1 MKKILTFTLAF
12 ALVAFTLSSCKKDKK
27 EEPVMEKV
35 ENTVWDGTYEE
46 SGEQNLIVLEFKNGT
61 EFILHQYFNITKNN
75 ERVTH
80 WVHEG
85 TYTYNKPNLVLT
97 PTDAYPGGEPKSSTS
112 KGPGD
117 ITWKGVVSATN
128 ELTLNLQPGLGIT
141 VPVKLKIADLK

>member
-35 ENTVWDGTYEE
+35 ENTVWEGTYEE
-46 SGEQNLIVLEFKNGT
+46 SGELNRIVLSFSNDGEFALEHHINVSKLPVT
-61 EFILHQYFNITKNN
+61 
-75 ERVTH
+75 VTH
-80 WVHEG
+80 WVYVG

-97 PTDAYPGGEPKSSTS
+97 PMDAFPGG

-117 ITWKGVVSATN
+117 ITWKGVVSAAN
-128 ELTLNLQPGLGIT
+128 ELTLDLQPDLGIT
-141 VPVKLKIADLK
+141 VPVKLKIADLR